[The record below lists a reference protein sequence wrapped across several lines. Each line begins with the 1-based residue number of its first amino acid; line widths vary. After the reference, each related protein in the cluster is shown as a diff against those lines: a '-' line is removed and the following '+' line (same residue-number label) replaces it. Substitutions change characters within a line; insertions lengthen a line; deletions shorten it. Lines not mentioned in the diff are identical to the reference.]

1 MTECDTMTLMELSP
15 IRGNMMTQANRAD
28 TFMARILMV
37 SAESAAKPPSA
48 RGAENALTLSLLFSG
63 VRCLLQ
69 YALLPFLLPLAGVA
83 ADAALPLLLLINLL
97 AMASIF
103 FSLRRFWTIAYAHRC
118 DTWSWRLP
126 RWRCCWLSPRGTS
139 SIWSP
144 HNRVFACPRRQTTNL
159 ELTQSRRRG
168 EAAPRPLNVVLN
180 FDSQRR

>member
-1 MTECDTMTLMELSP
+1 
-15 IRGNMMTQANRAD
+15 MTQANRAD

-103 FSLRRFWTIAYAHRC
+103 FSLRRFWTIAYAHR
-118 DTWSWRLP
+118 WRYL
-126 RWRCCWLSPRGTS
+126 
-139 SIWSP
+139 
-144 HNRVFACPRRQTTNL
+144 
-159 ELTQSRRRG
+159 
-168 EAAPRPLNVVLN
+168 VVAVTALALLLA
-180 FDSQRR
+180 FTAWDIIHLVPA